1 MMKYIYNCFIV
12 VEIKVTELEIEY
24 IGQIIKYMN
33 YIDKRVKTI
42 IQNKTIEIIICKK
55 QNNRNYYMQETKQSL
70 TKRKHLSKQQIC
82 FV

>member
-1 MMKYIYNCFIV
+1 MKYIYNCFIV

-55 QNNRNYYMQETKQSL
+55 QNNL
-70 TKRKHLSKQQIC
+70 
-82 FV
+82 